1 MNNSFKKVVVT
12 GLTLAMVLGGS
23 TAAFADGKG
32 NDKYK
37 GQNRDWK
44 KVFQQKSN
52 GNNNNSNSNK
62 DININN
68 LNIKNLTIKL
78 SFDDIKGGDVEWAAR
93 YIASLASKRVFEGY
107 EDGTFQPR
115 KTITR
120 IDAIAAAV
128 RLMGLRE
135 EAESA
140 EAKQTNLN
148 FKDANKVQ
156 DWAKG
161 YVAVALENDLFEESA
176 DMVQPQ
182 KEADRLWAT
191 TLLIKALK
199 KQDEAKA
206 KMDTK
211 LTFKD
216 ANKIPAGSVGY
227 VAIAIE
233 QGLIDGYE
241 DNTFRPERPVTR
253 AEMAKLLDRTGVQ
266 LPDNTLFEGSL
277 NSAVSNNTLSLTED
291 GETYSIE
298 LASNVY
304 ILRDGVK
311 VNASELRAGDQ
322 LRVNIANNQA
332 VFVEV
337 TRLANDSQLP
347 QNSTFSATVNA
358 TVNNN
363 YLSLTKDGRTYSIE
377 FASNPS
383 IVRNGQTVAASEL
396 RAGDEVSVRT
406 SGGKVIVVEVTKL
419 AADSQLPQNST
430 FTATVNATVNNNYLS
445 LTKDGRTYSI
455 ELASN
460 PSIVRNGQTVAA
472 TELRVG
478 DEVFVRTSGG
488 KVVLAAVTTLAN
500 DEQTNFVVSGTYNSY
515 TTNSSDQVTS
525 ISINKNM
532 SDGSI
537 QNNVYYNTTSN
548 VTFLYATANGTIQG
562 DRSQLTPNR
571 AVELR
576 GSNNVVHTI
585 VIK

>member
-12 GLTLAMVLGGS
+12 GLTLAMVMGGS

-44 KVFQQKSN
+44 KVFQQNQQKNN
-52 GNNNNSNSNK
+52 GNNNNK
-62 DININN
+62 DILINN
-68 LNIKNLTIKL
+68 LNVKNLTIKL

-227 VAIAIE
+227 VAVAIE

-311 VNASELRAGDQ
+311 VNASDLRAGDQ

-332 VFVEV
+332 VFIEV
-337 TRLANDSQLP
+337 TRLANDSGLP

-363 YLSLTKDGRTYSIE
+363 FLSLTKDGRSYSIE
-377 FASNPS
+377 FASSPS
-383 IVRNGQTVAASEL
+383 IVRGGQSVAASEL

-455 ELASN
+455 ELASS

-500 DEQTNFVVSGTYNSY
+500 DEQTNFVVNGTYNSY

-532 SDGSI
+532 SDGSV
-537 QNNVYYNTTSN
+537 QNNVYYNTTAN

-576 GSNNVVHTI
+576 GSNNIVHTI